1 MSHAC
6 MRTRRSVHTAS
17 SSSSVLPRAHL
28 VPGSRHR
35 DSSSSYL
42 RARIV
47 RELED
52 PWKALIVPL
61 RILKFTLLQITMQRL
76 DEFLS
81 TNSGCRSGRIQQPQP
96 KPEIGAKLRWG
107 DSGSSL
113 KLTSTEASI
122 YNKEPLLY
130 NDSSLELLFSL
141 QLAPQSD
148 LHRCTTP
155 TDISVFEL
163 GYMRR
168 LS

>member
-1 MSHAC
+1 MKMWHQRSRDHGWRYIYAHEFVLMSF
-6 MRTRRSVHTAS
+6 
-17 SSSSVLPRAHL
+17 HL
-28 VPGSRHR
+28 H
-35 DSSSSYL
+35 
-42 RARIV
+42 
-47 RELED
+47 
-52 PWKALIVPL
+52 
-61 RILKFTLLQITMQRL
+61 
-76 DEFLS
+76 

-96 KPEIGAKLRWG
+96 KPEIGAKLRWA

-113 KLTSTEASI
+113 KLTSTELST
-122 YNKEPLLY
+122 YNKELLLY